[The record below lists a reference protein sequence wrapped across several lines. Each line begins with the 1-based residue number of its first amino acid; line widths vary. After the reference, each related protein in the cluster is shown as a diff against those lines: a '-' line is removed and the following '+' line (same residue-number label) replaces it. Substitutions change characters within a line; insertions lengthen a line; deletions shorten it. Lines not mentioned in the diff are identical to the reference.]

1 MSVDIGDSHGRPR
14 PRAPSPGVR
23 LFAAWFLGLIKG
35 AVLSA
40 LALLPFFGP
49 WAMAAGALAFSL
61 FCLGLA
67 LKRGDCPG
75 CAGGENTTEITQAD
89 TCYPKV
95 RR

>member
-1 MSVDIGDSHGRPR
+1 MQTEDSYIRP
-14 PRAPSPGVR
+14 PQPAPSRAVR
-23 LFAAWFLGLIKG
+23 LFAVWFMGLIKG

-40 LALLPFFGP
+40 FALLPFFGP

-61 FCLGLA
+61 FCLGMA
-67 LKRGDCPG
+67 LKRGACDTY
-75 CAGGENTTEITQAD
+75 ATEKSTTRITQAD

>member
-1 MSVDIGDSHGRPR
+1 MDIDDSYVRPR
-14 PRAPSPGVR
+14 PRAPSPAVR
-23 LFAAWFLGLIKG
+23 LFAVWFMGLIKG

-40 LALLPFFGP
+40 LTLLPFFGP

-61 FCLGLA
+61 FCLGMA
-67 LKRGDCPG
+67 LKRGDCST
-75 CAGGENTTEITQAD
+75 CAHTDNTSEITQAD

>member
-1 MSVDIGDSHGRPR
+1 MRNPT
-14 PRAPSPGVR
+14 R
-23 LFAAWFLGLIKG
+23 LFVIWFMGLIKG
-35 AVLSA
+35 AVIA
-40 LALLPFFGP
+40 AFTLLPFFGP

-67 LKRGDCPG
+67 LKRIDCPS
-75 CAGGENTTEITQAD
+75 CVAPNSHHNSDENETEIMQGD